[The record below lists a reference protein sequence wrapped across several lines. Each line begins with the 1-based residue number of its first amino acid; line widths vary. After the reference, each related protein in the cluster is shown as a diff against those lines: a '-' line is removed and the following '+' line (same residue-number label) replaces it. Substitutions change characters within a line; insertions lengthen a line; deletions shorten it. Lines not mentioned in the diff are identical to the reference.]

1 MRAYLFTAA
10 CLALCAPGCSDD
22 TASGPDAAAQDGAVT
37 IDAIADFGPEKDA
50 QVPGTWI
57 SIKAGSFTMG
67 SPSAEPCRDADEGT
81 RKVTL
86 TRALEISATEVT
98 QQQFQKAMGYNPS
111 FHQVCGKDCPVE
123 WIHWHEAAAYC
134 NALSALRGVGPC
146 YSCSG
151 VKDAVSCKQ
160 TGADINTCKGFRL
173 PTEAEWEYAARAG
186 TTTVFFAGSISSC
199 MTTDATAGEISWY
212 KVNSTG
218 TTHPVGQKKKNA
230 WGLYDV
236 AGNVY
241 EWTNDWYESA
251 RTTKASTNPAGPASG
266 SEKVF
271 RGGSWY
277 HNAEHA
283 RSANRERFTPTKR
296 FTFVGFRCV
305 RGR

>member
-1 MRAYLFTAA
+1 MRAHIIAMA
-10 CLALCAPGCSDD
+10 CLALCAGGCSDD
-22 TASGPDAAAQDGAVT
+22 TDGLPDAAQDGAVT
-37 IDAIADFGPEKDA
+37 DDAAADLGPENDA

-57 SIKAGSFTMG
+57 SVKAGAFTMG
-67 SPSAEPCRDADEGT
+67 SPSGEGCRDADEAS

-86 TRALEISATEVT
+86 TRGFEIAATEVT
-98 QQQFQKAMGYNPS
+98 QKQFKAVLGYNPS
-111 FHQVCGKDCPVE
+111 FLQACGGDCPVE
-123 WIHWHEAAAYC
+123 WVHWHEAAAYC
-134 NALSALRGVGPC
+134 NALSAMRSVSGC

-151 VKDAVSCKQ
+151 AKDAVRCKPA
-160 TGADINTCKGFRL
+160 GADIRSCKGFRL

-186 TTTVFFAGSISSC
+186 TTAAFFAGGISSC
-199 MTTDATAGEISWY
+199 MTTDSTADAISWY

-218 TTHPVGQKKKNA
+218 TTHPVGKKKKNA

-241 EWTNDWYESA
+241 EWTNDWYE
-251 RTTKASTNPAGPASG
+251 ASRSSKGATDPVGPKNG
-266 SEKVF
+266 TEKVF
-271 RGGSWY
+271 RGGGWY